1 MLNSPVCDSVNARRH
16 PLDLLAKIQHVL
28 TERLGADA
36 GYAGHISKNVLS
48 DAWEV
53 QEVEK
58 TGYDLGD
65 FLEWFD
71 IPAKLPHRAKLQGFG
86 RNCTLFETAK
96 KWAYRQVLAYRVAG
110 KQEAFIAAVLGHCEQ
125 INETFN
131 PPLPFSEVKATA
143 RSIARW
149 TWKHY
154 TARLTNEEFSK
165 RQAQRGKAGGKAKGK
180 ANEEKRLN
188 ARLMRSEG
196 HTQASIAQALEVS
209 QKTISN
215 WLKT

>member
-1 MLNSPVCDSVNARRH
+1 MGS
-16 PLDLLAKIQHVL
+16 
-28 TERLGADA
+28 
-36 GYAGHISKNVLS
+36 
-48 DAWEV
+48 
-53 QEVEK
+53 QEIEK

-71 IPAKLPHRAKLQGFG
+71 IPAKLPHQAKLQGFG

-154 TARLTNEEFSK
+154 TARWTNEEFSK
-165 RQAQRGKAGGKAKGK
+165 RQAQRGKEGGKASGV
-180 ANEEKRLN
+180 ARVSINEEKRTE
-188 ARLMRSEG
+188 ARLMRSQG
-196 HTQASIAQALEVS
+196 QTQTAIAQALGVRQGTVS
-209 QKTISN
+209 K